1 MSDNHYYY
9 GAPSPYV
16 GMPQTC
22 CVAPASAGNTLGSE
36 IAQLTPLIL
45 VAGLFGGFN
54 GNGGGLF
61 GGGGNNTAAATANL
75 VEQNRINSVVSAIGA
90 DTRQILGQT
99 GGIIEAV
106 NTVGNR
112 AQDGFAGVRQ
122 DMCQMAYNNAQQ
134 FNGVN
139 LQGINNY
146 NGLTSQLTELRFQNA
161 QCCCDTKAQF
171 AETNRQMADGFCR
184 TNRNIDDTR
193 AELKSEM
200 ASYYL
205 KSVERERDD
214 LKVRLATQEAACS
227 RDKDKAEILS
237 AIANL
242 TCCQPKCCP
251 QPCGCSGGGFG
262 YEQQFQRAMLGTL
275 TSIDQGIQQL
285 GAIQANQGTQIAAIL
300 TRVNQ
305 IPTTT
310 PAAA

>member
-22 CVAPASAGNTLGSE
+22 CVAPAMNAGNTFTNE
-36 IAQLTPLIL
+36 IAGLTPLIL

-61 GGGGNNTAAATANL
+61 GGGNNNTAASTAAL
-75 VEQNRINSVVSAIGA
+75 VEQNRINSVVSTIGA

-99 GGIIEAV
+99 GGLIEAV

-112 AQDGFAGVRQ
+112 SQDGFAGVRQ
-122 DMCQMAYNNAQQ
+122 DMCQQAYNTAQQ

-146 NGLTSQLTELRFQNA
+146 NGLTSQITDLRFQNA

-171 AETNRQMADGFCR
+171 AETNRLMADGFCR

-200 ASYYL
+200 AAYYL
-205 KSVERERDD
+205 KSVEQERDD

-227 RDKDKAEILS
+227 REKDKVEILA
-237 AIANL
+237 AIQGA
-242 TCCQPKCCP
+242 CAPKCCP
-251 QPCGCSGGGFG
+251 PPCGCGCGSVGF
-262 YEQQFQRAMLGTL
+262 EPQFQRAMLGTL

>member
-9 GAPSPYV
+9 GAPSPYA

-22 CVAPASAGNTLGSE
+22 CVAPANAGSTFTNE
-36 IAQLTPLIL
+36 IAGLTPLIL

-61 GGGGNNTAAATANL
+61 GGGGNNTAASTAAL
-75 VEQNRINSVVSAIGA
+75 VEQNRINSVVSTIGA
-90 DTRQILGQT
+90 DTREILGQT
-99 GGIIEAV
+99 GGLITAV

-112 AQDGFAGVRQ
+112 TQDGFAGVRQ
-122 DMCQMAYNNAQQ
+122 DMCQQAYNTAQQ
-134 FNGVN
+134 FNAVN

-146 NGLTSQLTELRFQNA
+146 NGLTSQITDLRFQNA
-161 QCCCDTKAQF
+161 QCCCDTKANF
-171 AETNRQMADGFCR
+171 AETNRLMADGFCR

-193 AELKSEM
+193 AEIKSEM

-205 KSVERERDD
+205 KSVEQERDD

-227 RDKDKAEILS
+227 RAADKSEILA
-237 AIANL
+237 AIAQMS
-242 TCCQPKCCP
+242 CQPKCCP
-251 QPCGCSGGGFG
+251 QTCGCGNSYGNGCSID
-262 YEQQFQRAMLGTL
+262 YQRAMLGTL

-285 GAIQANQGTQIAAIL
+285 SAIQGNQGTQISAIL
-300 TRVNQ
+300 ARVNQ

-310 PAAA
+310 A